1 MCDDPTCTACAT
13 KEEVHKR
20 ALPLASDLA
29 TAIGAHLKANPIP
42 NADITPL
49 VLLRGLAMAMA
60 GICHMAGEHKQ
71 HALVKAMNDL
81 ADVYNQLEPDESL
94 RTHVL
99 AGTARR
105 EDLEPEEPKITLH

>member
-13 KEEVHKR
+13 KSEVQR
-20 ALPLASDLA
+20 RSLPLATDLA
-29 TAIGAHLKANPIP
+29 AAMAEHLKAHPIP
-42 NADITPL
+42 NADIIPL
-49 VLLRGLAMAMA
+49 VLLRGLATVMA
-60 GICHMAGEHKQ
+60 GICHQAGEHKQ

-81 ADVYNQLEPDESL
+81 AEVYNALEPDESL